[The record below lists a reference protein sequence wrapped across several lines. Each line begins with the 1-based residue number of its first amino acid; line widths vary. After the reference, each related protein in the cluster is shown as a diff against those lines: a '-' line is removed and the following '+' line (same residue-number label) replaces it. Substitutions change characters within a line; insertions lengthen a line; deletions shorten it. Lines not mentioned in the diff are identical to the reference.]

1 VTVVGRDR
9 VRLDG
14 VVVDV
19 HVPHDATGTGAA
31 RMAAAEG
38 SMTREP
44 WAPAVPAAAAAIA
57 ATAAMAAMAA
67 MAAVV
72 LAAMSG
78 MARASARATECITAS
93 WNGGFA
99 GSAAVGATLV

>member
-1 VTVVGRDR
+1 MTVVRRDR

-38 SMTREP
+38 SVTGNPR
-44 WAPAVPAAAAAIA
+44 APAVPAAAAAIA
-57 ATAAMAAMAA
+57 TMAAI
-67 MAAVV
+67 V

-78 MARASARATECITAS
+78 MARASARVTDA
-93 WNGGFA
+93 
-99 GSAAVGATLV
+99 